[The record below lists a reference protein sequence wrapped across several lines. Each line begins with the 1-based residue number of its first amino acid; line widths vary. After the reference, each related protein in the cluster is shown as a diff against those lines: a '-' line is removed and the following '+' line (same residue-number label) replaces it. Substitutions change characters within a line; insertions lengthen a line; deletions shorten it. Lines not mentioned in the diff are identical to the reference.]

1 MTKINLR
8 LIFGAFLII
17 VGVILLLE
25 NLGLFELGS
34 LVWTGILTVLASC
47 FVVIYFRNHRLW
59 WVWIPAVTLLS
70 FAVQF
75 ALQDLAPA
83 FERQYGE
90 AIVLAGVALS
100 FLTAY
105 GFSTSNWWA
114 VIPGG
119 IFLTLSVLNLMEK
132 KAISLRLE
140 NESVFY
146 MGMGLTFALLYILP
160 SPGSRKTWALFS
172 GVVFLLFGIFFT
184 ISDVKLINIILPS
197 LIILIGVLLLARNFL
212 WRGTKI

>member
-105 GFSTSNWWA
+105 GFSTIKL
-114 VIPGG
+114 V
-119 IFLTLSVLNLMEK
+119 
-132 KAISLRLE
+132 
-140 NESVFY
+140 
-146 MGMGLTFALLYILP
+146 
-160 SPGSRKTWALFS
+160 GSYSR
-172 GVVFLLFGIFFT
+172 GY
-184 ISDVKLINIILPS
+184 ISDVKCSKSDGKKELYP
-197 LIILIGVLLLARNFL
+197 
-212 WRGTKI
+212 